1 LETVRNERV
10 RTPDEFHVMDILTS
24 RYKVSLFARTISEV
38 HLLTQY
44 SPLFI
49 EISWPEESR
58 KLNCYTMR
66 VARNERTKAV
76 YAARDITL
84 EEVSTVLG
92 RYCKAK
98 SAEEMQMRLF

>member
-1 LETVRNERV
+1 METVRNEWV
-10 RTPDEFHVMDILTS
+10 RTPDEFHVMDILQA
-24 RYKVSLFARTISEV
+24 RYKVAFFARTISEV

-49 EISWPEESR
+49 EIRWPEESR
-58 KLNCYTMR
+58 KPNCYTMT

-92 RYCKAK
+92 RYCTAK
-98 SAEEMQMRLF
+98 RAEEMQLRLF

>member
-10 RTPDEFHVMDILTS
+10 RTPDEFHVMDILTA

-49 EISWPEESR
+49 EIRWPEESR
-58 KLNCYTMR
+58 KPNCYTMT

-92 RYCKAK
+92 RYCTAK
-98 SAEEMQMRLF
+98 RTEEMQLRLF